1 MHLSI
6 RQYLETMDDPEG
18 LTRTLGPFGVCR
30 LPDGSPARWVGNS
43 AVVFK
48 ISCGGKF
55 RMLKCYTRPM
65 RRLEAIYGERFL
77 PEEIYLWQP
86 DGNGVWGDA
95 VIDDWIEGATL
106 REELL
111 RAVRSGDT
119 ERLAQLAAAFDRM
132 ALGMLRSPTAHGDL
146 KPENILVG
154 PEGALRPIDF
164 DCAFLPAFAGERS
177 PELGTAAYQ
186 HPARTPEDFDAAIDD
201 YSIALISTTL
211 HALALNPGL
220 LALGD
225 TEEGVLLVPRTL
237 LGGRSEAYAET
248 LALFE
253 RAGDAVRYRI
263 ARLLRSPLLRLPT
276 LRRLLEYAVEG
287 PSGQADRSELFVR
300 DGLWG
305 FRTAAGETIP
315 PLYDA
320 AFDFTEGLAAVR
332 TGRCWHFIDGGGR
345 VAIDCAHCTAVKP
358 FAGGRAV
365 VVHGGERRTIDR
377 RGREALWIFEGK

>member
-1 MHLSI
+1 MSRSI

-18 LTRTLGPFGVCR
+18 LTRTLGRIEVCR
-30 LPDGSPARWVGNS
+30 RPDGSPARWVGNS

-48 ISCGGKF
+48 IRHAGRL

-65 RRLEAIYGERFL
+65 QRLGAIYGERFL
-77 PEEIYLWQP
+77 PQELYLWEA
-86 DGNGVWGDA
+86 DGSGFWCDA
-95 VIDDWIEGATL
+95 VIDEWIEGTTL
-106 REELL
+106 QEEMI

-119 ERLAQLAAAFDRM
+119 ERLARLAAAFDRM

-164 DCAFLPAFAGERS
+164 DGAFLPAFAGERS
-177 PELGTAAYQ
+177 PELGTASYQ

-201 YSIALISTTL
+201 YSIALLSTTL
-211 HALALNPGL
+211 HALSRDPGL

-225 TEEGVLLVPRTL
+225 AEEGVLLVPRTL
-237 LGGRSEAYAET
+237 LAGRSEAFAAT

-263 ARLLRSPLLRLPT
+263 ARLLRSPLLRLPA
-276 LRRLLEYAVEG
+276 LLPLLAYAVEG
-287 PSGQADRSELFVR
+287 PPEPADRCELFVR

-305 FRTAAGETIP
+305 FRSPAGEAIP
-315 PLYDA
+315 PLYEA

-332 TGRCWHFIDGGGR
+332 TGGCWHFIDGSGR
-345 VAIDCAHCTAVKP
+345 AVIDCSHCTAVKP

-365 VVHGGERRTIDR
+365 VLHGAERRLIDR
-377 RGREALWIFEGK
+377 RGRESLWIFDGK